1 MNIISA
7 AISTNSF
14 AGFYAAVIISISHG
28 LSSISLSR
36 SLFSRFRYDLLI
48 HYL

>member
-28 LSSISLSR
+28 LSI
-36 SLFSRFRYDLLI
+36 
-48 HYL
+48 